1 MRVVRP
7 GFHASVYTVV
17 RAVPAGTVTTYG
29 DVGTAL
35 GSPRV
40 ARHVGWALAALT
52 DDSVPWHRV
61 VNASGRISFKGDTP
75 RAVLQRARL
84 EAEGIHFA
92 SSGRIEDFGVL
103 RTQARDALLEAFSDA
118 PG

>member
-7 GFHASVYTVV
+7 GFHASVYDVV
-17 RAVPAGTVTTYG
+17 RSVPAGTVTTYG
-29 DVGTAL
+29 DVGAAL

-84 EAEGIHFA
+84 EAEGLVFT
-92 SSGRIEDFGVL
+92 SSGRIERSSTL
-103 RTQARDALLEAFSDA
+103 RLTARDALLEAISDA
-118 PG
+118 PA